1 MKRSRDRLFAIL
13 ADAAR
18 LSDEE
23 LLELHRVLSITA
35 SRIRLRD
42 PEWQR
47 RRAAGM
53 AARAPLSRSEP
64 ASGCGVELR

>member
-1 MKRSRDRLFAIL
+1 ML
-13 ADAAR
+13 AGAAR
-18 LSDEE
+18 LTDEE

-47 RRAAGM
+47 RYTGGM
-53 AARAPLSRSEP
+53 AARQPLRALEP
-64 ASGCGVELR
+64 ASGCGAELPRPRLEVVQ